1 MIIITYPVNFK
12 DRMAS
17 SCAAVGYTCYS
28 FPSSRMIMLIPTA
41 TISTPTTT
49 ISLTA
54 MKNPYY
60 RRAGNFTLV
69 IQRSGVSSS

>member
-1 MIIITYPVNFK
+1 MIIITYPANFK

-17 SCAAVGYTCYS
+17 SCTAVGYTCYS
-28 FPSSRMIMLIPTA
+28 FPSSRMIMLIPTGPIA
-41 TISTPTTT
+41 TTT
-49 ISLTA
+49 TNIVLTA

-60 RRAGNFTLV
+60 QRAGNWTVV